1 MKKYWACFK
10 NEMNVSIQYRFDLIG
25 YFIIEL
31 LTVGSFLI
39 LWLTVYK
46 GQDQVGSI
54 KLNELIIYY
63 LFVPLVGAYTTV
75 ELANTLGKHIKDG
88 FVSMLLIKP
97 QKTWFTYVMN
107 DYGHK
112 IYSIMAVTTF
122 YALAYLIIS
131 FGLHINLNISTIG
144 IVFALFFAI
153 FGVAVNYAMDLV
165 ISSFAFWIDEVWS
178 FKHFKRVLV
187 WLMGGVG
194 FPFEVLSPTLYKI
207 FNLLPFKYL
216 YYLPLSY
223 LNGSRDKENLSLDI
237 FLLIFWTTFLSIC
250 FYFLWKRGIKK
261 YGAYGN

>member
-1 MKKYWACFK
+1 MD
-10 NEMNVSIQYRFDLIG
+10 VTIQYRFDLIG

-31 LTVGSFLI
+31 LTVGGFLV

-46 GQDQVGSI
+46 DQDKVGSI
-54 KLNELIIYY
+54 KLSELIIYY
-63 LFVPLVGAYTTV
+63 MFVPLIGAYTTV
-75 ELANTLGKHIKDG
+75 ELADTLGRHIKDG

-97 QKTWFTYVMN
+97 QKTWLTYIMN

-112 IYSIMAVTTF
+112 LYSVLAVTIF
-122 YALAYLIIS
+122 YVIAFCTVK
-131 FGLHINLNISTIG
+131 FGLKLNLEVSGTG
-144 IVFALFFAI
+144 ILFMFLFAVL
-153 FGVAVNYAMDLV
+153 GVVVNYAMDLV
-165 ISSFAFWIDEVWS
+165 ISTFAFWIDEVWS

-187 WLMGGVG
+187 WLLGGVG
-194 FPFEVLSPTLYKI
+194 FPFEVLPHSLYTI

-223 LNGSRDKENLSLDI
+223 LNGSRNRENLPLDI
-237 FLLIFWTTFLSIC
+237 SLLIFWTTFFAIC